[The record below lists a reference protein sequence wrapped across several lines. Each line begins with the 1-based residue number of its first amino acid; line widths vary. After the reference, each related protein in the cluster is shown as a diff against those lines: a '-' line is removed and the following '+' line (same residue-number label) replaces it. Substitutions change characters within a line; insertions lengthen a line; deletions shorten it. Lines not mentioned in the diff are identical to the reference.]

1 MKAII
6 EIKEI
11 TLNQN
16 DIYNISSYKDDGFYL
31 VTNDFGYKLYVLAIK
46 TNLEVHFIAE
56 YNDAKLIFK
65 NEFDIKQEIK
75 SVSESFALKAI
86 SIAISGD
93 MVDCKDINPN

>member
-46 TNLEVHFIAE
+46 TNLAVYYIANFGDFKFI
-56 YNDAKLIFK
+56 K
-65 NEFDIKQEIK
+65 NEFHIKQEIK

-86 SIAISGD
+86 AIAIRDD
-93 MVDCKDINPN
+93 MVDFKDFD